1 MNKQVDYITNGYQY
15 LLNINNM
22 SNKKEII
29 ICVGIPGSGKSTLS
43 KTWISENPENRVRL
57 NGEDILNA
65 MTGGIYVKDV
75 NKFIKL
81 ELIPQ
86 AVENFIDKGKSI
98 VLDNTHMD
106 PKYFYYIFY
115 KIGFILLAKHKERD
129 YNIIIKDFTGIDP
142 EVCINRDSKRIKPVG
157 RDEIEK
163 CYISNLDAIKECIS
177 DLSEKI
183 ENEYIG
189 QIRVKIDKIY

>member
-1 MNKQVDYITNGYQY
+1 MNN
-15 LLNINNM
+15 
-22 SNKKEII
+22 EII
-29 ICVGIPGSGKSTLS
+29 ICVGIPGSGKSTFAKKWITEDS
-43 KTWISENPENRVRL
+43 KNRIRL
-57 NGEDILNA
+57 NGEDILNS
-65 MTGGIYVKDV
+65 MTNNTYVKDV
-75 NKFIKL
+75 YKFIKL

-86 AVENFIDKGKSI
+86 LVENFIDKGKSI
-98 VLDNTHMD
+98 VLDNTHID

-115 KIGFILLAKHKERD
+115 KTGFILLAKHKERD
-129 YNIIIKDFTGIDP
+129 YNIIIKDFTGIDS
-142 EVCINRDSKRIKPVG
+142 EVCINWDSKRIKPVG

>member
-1 MNKQVDYITNGYQY
+1 MNN
-15 LLNINNM
+15 
-22 SNKKEII
+22 EII
-29 ICVGIPGSGKSTLS
+29 ICVGIPGSGKSTFAKKWVTEDS
-43 KTWISENPENRVRL
+43 KNRIRL
-57 NGEDILNA
+57 NSEDILNS
-65 MTGGIYVKDV
+65 MTNNTYVKDV
-75 NKFIKL
+75 YGFIKY
-81 ELIPQ
+81 ELMSNVI
-86 AVENFIDKGKSI
+86 AHMIDENKNII
-98 VLDNTHMD
+98 LDNTHID

-129 YNIIIKDFTGIDP
+129 YNIIIKDFTGIDS
-142 EVCINRDSKRIKPVG
+142 EICINRDSQRIKPVG